1 MVNNAIPAAGAALLA
16 FGLVCLATLPFTSP
30 TWMDVAMSGI
40 VLGLMAVGIVA
51 AAFVAYPMA
60 KADADC
66 KRKACSEDD
75 K

>member
-1 MVNNAIPAAGAALLA
+1 MNNAVLAAGAALLA

-30 TWMDVAMSGI
+30 TWMDVAMVGI

-60 KADADC
+60 QADADC
-66 KRKACSEDD
+66 KRKACEDD